1 MTMVTFR
8 VERDRE
14 IPVVYLKG
22 EIDIVNASQVG
33 TQLFEAAPNDAPG
46 MVVDLSDVTYLD
58 SRGLHLLFELSERLR
73 VRDQRLHLVV
83 PPQALIRRV
92 LTLTRMDSIVPL
104 YASVPDAVRHMSQ
117 TP

>member
-1 MTMVTFR
+1 MTTVTLR
-8 VERDRE
+8 VERDKE
-14 IPVVYLKG
+14 IPVVYLQG
-22 EIDIVNASQVG
+22 EIDIVNASHVG
-33 TQLFEAAPNDAPG
+33 AQLFEAAPNDAPG

-73 VRDQRLHLVV
+73 VRDQRLHLVI

-92 LTLTRMDSIVPL
+92 LTLTRMDAIVPL
-104 YASVPDAVRHMSQ
+104 YASVPDAVRQMSQ

>member
-1 MTMVTFR
+1 MTMASLR
-8 VERDRE
+8 VDRDRD

-22 EIDIVNASQVG
+22 EIDIVNASHVG
-33 TQLFEAAPNDAPG
+33 AQLFEAAPNDAPG

-73 VRDQRLHLVV
+73 VRDQRLHLVI
-83 PPQALIRRV
+83 PLKAHIRRL

-104 YASVPDAVRHMSQ
+104 FASVQDAIGQMGKAS
-117 TP
+117 